1 MAVTKCLEAR
11 NSVLQLP
18 VQLSEIQ
25 KSYSLMRLPLLWIP
39 VSSTQSFIFRK
50 LFYKF
55 LESEKIVQA
64 ALDRAREGRTCLVI
78 AHRLSTIRS
87 ADKIAVMNK
96 GVLVEAGT
104 HEELMELKGAYHKLI
119 TMNVTLS

>member
-1 MAVTKCLEAR
+1 MVIKCLEVR

-25 KSYSLMRLPLLWIP
+25 KFYSLMRLRLLWIP

>member
-1 MAVTKCLEAR
+1 MAVIKCLEVR

-25 KSYSLMRLPLLWIP
+25 KFYSLMRLRLLWIP